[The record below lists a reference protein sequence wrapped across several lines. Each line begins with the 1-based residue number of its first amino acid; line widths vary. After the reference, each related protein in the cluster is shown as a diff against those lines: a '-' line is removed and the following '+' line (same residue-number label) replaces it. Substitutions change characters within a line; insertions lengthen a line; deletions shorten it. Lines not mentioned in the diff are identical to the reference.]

1 MSNILLRGVLTQVIA
16 ENKRCL
22 GVEGGGVGD
31 SKTVSGGALVV
42 DKATVLYGESRGV
55 MGERGTVEIVS
66 VQYSGRDNVPKVGI
80 Q

>member
-1 MSNILLRGVLTQVIA
+1 MEIVKQ
-16 ENKRCL
+16 CQ
-22 GVEGGGVGD
+22 
-31 SKTVSGGALVV
+31 GAVAV
-42 DKATVLYGESRGV
+42 DKATVLYGESRRV